1 MLRLSRTSKII
12 LIILVTFILIFMY
25 VPLLVLILNSF
36 NQSNISS
43 WPIETFSF
51 TWWEFAATYQPIR
64 TALLNSI
71 IVATGSTIIAAILGT
86 LVAFALKGYEF
97 FGKGTVNL
105 LVVLPIFFGKGT
117 VNLLVVLPIALPGVV
132 TGVAFSN
139 TYNNFLSPAGFN
151 IGYFGMIV
159 AHATF
164 CIVMVFNNVFARL
177 KRMNPS
183 LQEASADLGAGLWQ
197 TFRLVTFPQFRTAF
211 VAGALLAFALSFDEV
226 VVTIF
231 TAPPGV
237 DTLPLWILKEMSRP
251 NQASVVNVVATV
263 VILISL
269 IPVFISQRLTRA
281 QDEGK

>member
-1 MLRLSRTSKII
+1 MLRLSALSRGI
-12 LIILVTFILIFMY
+12 LIVLVGFILIFMY
-25 VPLLVLILNSF
+25 VPLLVLVLNSF

-43 WPIETFSF
+43 WPIQGFSF
-51 TWWEFAATYQPIR
+51 KWWEFAATYEPIR
-64 TALLNSI
+64 TALLNSL
-71 IVATGSTIIAAILGT
+71 IVATGSMIIASILGT
-86 LVAFALKGYEF
+86 LVAFALKGF
-97 FGKGTVNL
+97 D
-105 LVVLPIFFGKGT
+105 FFGKGT

-139 TYNNFLSPAGFN
+139 TYNTFLSPAGFN
-151 IGYFGMIV
+151 LGYFGMIV

-197 TFRLVTFPQFRTAF
+197 TFRLVTFPQFRTSF

-251 NQASVVNVVATV
+251 NQASAVNVVATV

-269 IPVFISQRLTRA
+269 IPVYISQRLSRA
-281 QDEGK
+281 QDEVR

>member
-1 MLRLSRTSKII
+1 MLRLSRLTRVLLLAIVA
-12 LIILVTFILIFMY
+12 LVLAFMY
-25 VPLLVLILNSF
+25 LPLFVVILNSF
-36 NQSNISS
+36 NSSQISG
-43 WPIETFSF
+43 WPIEEFS
-51 TWWEFAATYQPIR
+51 TKWWIFASDYAPIR
-64 TALLNSI
+64 AALLNSVL
-71 IVATGSTIIAAILGT
+71 VATGAMVIAALLGT
-86 LVAFALKGYEF
+86 LVAFALKGFEF
-97 FGKGTVNL
+97 FGRS
-105 LVVLPIFFGKGT
+105 T

-139 TYNNFLSPAGFN
+139 TYSNFLSPAGFE

-177 KRMNPS
+177 KRLNPS
-183 LQEASADLGAGLWQ
+183 LQEASADLGAGIWQ
-197 TFRLVTFPQFRTAF
+197 TFRLVTFPQFRTSF

-237 DTLPLWILKEMSRP
+237 DTLPLWILKEMARP

-263 VILISL
+263 VILLSL
-269 IPVFISQRLTRA
+269 IPVYISQRLTRA
-281 QDEGK
+281 QEEDR

>member
-1 MLRLSRTSKII
+1 MLRLSRATKAFLI
-12 LIILVTFILIFMY
+12 LIVAIVLAFMY
-25 VPLLVLILNSF
+25 IPLFVLILNSF
-36 NQSNISS
+36 NESQISG
-43 WPIETFSF
+43 WPIENFS
-51 TWWEFAATYQPIR
+51 TKWWIFASDYAPIR
-64 TALLNSI
+64 AALWNSVL
-71 IVATGSTIIAAILGT
+71 VATGAMVIASILGT
-86 LVAFALKGYEF
+86 LVAFAMKGFAF
-97 FGKGTVNL
+97 FGRS
-105 LVVLPIFFGKGT
+105 T

-139 TYNNFLSPAGFN
+139 TYSNFLSPAGFN

-183 LQEASADLGAGLWQ
+183 LQEASADLGAGIWQ
-197 TFRLVTFPQFRTAF
+197 TFRLVTFPQFRTSF

-237 DTLPLWILKEMSRP
+237 DTLPLWILKEMARP

-263 VILISL
+263 VILLSL
-269 IPVFISQRLTRA
+269 IPVYVSQRLTRA
-281 QDEGK
+281 QEEER

>member
-1 MLRLSRTSKII
+1 MLRLSRATTAALLGIVA
-12 LIILVTFILIFMY
+12 LVLVFMY
-25 VPLLVLILNSF
+25 VPLFVLILNSF
-36 NQSNISS
+36 NEAQISS
-43 WPIETFSF
+43 WPVQSYSVK
-51 TWWEFAATYQPIR
+51 WWDFAKDYQPIR
-64 TALLNSI
+64 AALLNSV
-71 IVATGSTIIAAILGT
+71 IVATGAMIIAAILGT
-86 LVAFALKGYEF
+86 LVAFALKGFQF
-97 FGKGTVNL
+97 FGRS
-105 LVVLPIFFGKGT
+105 T

-139 TYNNFLSPAGFN
+139 TYSNFLSPLGFD

-183 LQEASADLGAGLWQ
+183 LQEASFDLGAGMWQ
-197 TFRLVTFPQFRTAF
+197 TFRLVTFPQFRTSF

-237 DTLPLWILKEMSRP
+237 DTLPLWILKEMARP

-263 VILISL
+263 VILLSL
-269 IPVFISQRLTRA
+269 IPVYVSQRLTRA
-281 QDEGK
+281 QEEDR

>member
-1 MLRLSRTSKII
+1 MLRLSALSRGI
-12 LIILVTFILIFMY
+12 LIAVVGFILIFMY
-25 VPLLVLILNSF
+25 VPLLVLVLNSF

-43 WPIETFSF
+43 WPIQGFSF
-51 TWWEFAATYQPIR
+51 KWWEFAATYEPIR
-64 TALLNSI
+64 TALLNSL
-71 IVATGSTIIAAILGT
+71 IVATGSMIIASILGT
-86 LVAFALKGYEF
+86 LVAFALKGF
-97 FGKGTVNL
+97 D
-105 LVVLPIFFGKGT
+105 FFGKGT

-139 TYNNFLSPAGFN
+139 TYNTFLSPAGFN

-197 TFRLVTFPQFRTAF
+197 TFRLVTFPQFRTSF

-251 NQASVVNVVATV
+251 NQASAVNVVATV

-269 IPVFISQRLTRA
+269 IPVYISQRLSRA
-281 QDEGK
+281 QDEVR

>member
-1 MLRLSRTSKII
+1 MLRLSRGTRIALISIVLVI
-12 LIILVTFILIFMY
+12 LMFMY
-25 VPLLVLILNSF
+25 LPLFVLILNSF
-36 NQSNISS
+36 NESRISS
-43 WPIETFSF
+43 WPIETYSLK
-51 TWWEFAATYQPIR
+51 WWEFAADYQPIR
-64 TALLNSI
+64 AALINSVL
-71 IVATGSTIIAAILGT
+71 VATGAMIIASILGT
-86 LVAFALKGYEF
+86 LTAFALKGFEF

-105 LVVLPIFFGKGT
+105 LI
-117 VNLLVVLPIALPGVV
+117 VLPIALPGVV

-139 TYNNFLSPAGFN
+139 TYSNFLTPAGFN

-197 TFRLVTFPQFRTAF
+197 TFRLVTFPQFRTSF

-237 DTLPLWILKEMSRP
+237 DTLPLWILKEMARP

-263 VILISL
+263 VILLSL
-269 IPVFISQRLTRA
+269 IPVYVSQRLTRA
-281 QDEGK
+281 QDEDR

>member
-1 MLRLSRTSKII
+1 MLRLSALSRGI
-12 LIILVTFILIFMY
+12 LLALVGSILIFMY
-25 VPLLVLILNSF
+25 VPLLVLVLNSF

-43 WPIETFSF
+43 WPIQGFSF
-51 TWWEFAATYQPIR
+51 KWWEFAATYEPIR
-64 TALLNSI
+64 AALLNSL
-71 IVATGSTIIAAILGT
+71 IVATGSMIIASILGT
-86 LVAFALKGYEF
+86 LVAFALKGF
-97 FGKGTVNL
+97 D
-105 LVVLPIFFGKGT
+105 FFGKGT

-139 TYNNFLSPAGFN
+139 TYNTFLSPAGFN

-197 TFRLVTFPQFRTAF
+197 TFRLVTFPQFRTSF

-251 NQASVVNVVATV
+251 NQASAVNVVATV

-269 IPVFISQRLTRA
+269 IPVYISQRLSRA
-281 QDEGK
+281 QDEVR

>member
-1 MLRLSRTSKII
+1 MLRLSALSRGI
-12 LIILVTFILIFMY
+12 LIALVGFILIFMY
-25 VPLLVLILNSF
+25 VPLLVLVLNSF

-43 WPIETFSF
+43 WPIQGFSF
-51 TWWEFAATYQPIR
+51 KWWEFAATYEPIR
-64 TALLNSI
+64 AALLNSL
-71 IVATGSTIIAAILGT
+71 IVATGSMIIASILGT
-86 LVAFALKGYEF
+86 LVAFALKGF
-97 FGKGTVNL
+97 D
-105 LVVLPIFFGKGT
+105 FFGKGT

-139 TYNNFLSPAGFN
+139 TYNTFLSPAGFN

-183 LQEASADLGAGLWQ
+183 LHEASADLGAGLWQ
-197 TFRLVTFPQFRTAF
+197 TFRLVTFPQFRTSF

-251 NQASVVNVVATV
+251 NQASAVNVVATV

-269 IPVFISQRLTRA
+269 IPVYISQRLSRA
-281 QDEGK
+281 QDEVK

>member
-1 MLRLSRTSKII
+1 MLRLSALSRGI
-12 LIILVTFILIFMY
+12 LIALVGFILIFMY
-25 VPLLVLILNSF
+25 VPLLVLVLNSF
-36 NQSNISS
+36 NESNISS
-43 WPIETFSF
+43 WPIQGFSF
-51 TWWEFAATYQPIR
+51 KWWEFASTYEPIR
-64 TALLNSI
+64 TALLNSL
-71 IVATGSTIIAAILGT
+71 IVATGSMIIASILGT
-86 LVAFALKGYEF
+86 LVAFALKGF
-97 FGKGTVNL
+97 D
-105 LVVLPIFFGKGT
+105 FFGKGT

-139 TYNNFLSPAGFN
+139 TYNTFLSPAGFN

-197 TFRLVTFPQFRTAF
+197 TFRLVTFPQFRTSF

-269 IPVFISQRLTRA
+269 IPVYISQRLSRA
-281 QDEGK
+281 QDEVK

>member
-1 MLRLSRTSKII
+1 MLRFSRMSKLSLSVIVVI
-12 LIILVTFILIFMY
+12 VFLFIY
-25 VPLLVLILNSF
+25 APLFVLILNAF
-36 NQSNISS
+36 NQDQISS
-43 WPIETFSF
+43 WPIQNFSF
-51 TWWEFAATYQPIR
+51 KWWPVAFESQEIR
-64 TALLNSI
+64 TALLNSAL
-71 IVATGSTIIAAILGT
+71 VAFGAMLIAMILGS
-86 LVAFALKGYEF
+86 LVAFALSRYE
-97 FGKGTVNL
+97 
-105 LVVLPIFFGKGT
+105 FFGKGT

-139 TYNNFLSPAGFN
+139 TYSNFLGPAG
-151 IGYFGMIV
+151 IQLGYFGMIV

-183 LQEASADLGAGLWQ
+183 LQEASMDLGQGLWG

-211 VAGALLAFALSFDEV
+211 AAGALLAFALSFDEV

-237 DTLPLWILKEMSRP
+237 DTVPLWILKEMSRP

-263 VILISL
+263 VIVMSL
-269 IPVFISQRLTRA
+269 IPVYVSQRLSRT
-281 QDEGK
+281 ENEK